1 MLSKFIYRFVTV
13 FLLVA
18 LAQVGYSQNY
28 VGVDASQVILEQ
40 AITQLHTEM
49 TTVPV
54 YTGKMQQ
61 DPRNVSSDRLSLQLM
76 RTIKAEIMTEKSVQT
91 VMDAWYQKANAEGAE
106 RKTKLL
112 LALDGVKNLLS

>member
-54 YTGKMQQ
+54 YTGKMQL

-112 LALDGVKNLLS
+112 LALNGVKNLLS